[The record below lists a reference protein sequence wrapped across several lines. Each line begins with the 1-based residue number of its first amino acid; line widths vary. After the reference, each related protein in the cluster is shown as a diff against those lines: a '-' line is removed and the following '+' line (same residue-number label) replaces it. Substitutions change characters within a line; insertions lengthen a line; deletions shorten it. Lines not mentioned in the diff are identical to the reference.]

1 MEVKMSKTEIIRAR
15 IEPDLKHDAE
25 EIFKKLGLSSSQA
38 IVLFYQQVITS
49 RGLPFDLKIPNET
62 TQNAIIDSL
71 LNRNLKKYSSLDEL
85 KEKYS

>member
-1 MEVKMSKTEIIRAR
+1 MSKSEMIRAR

-62 TQNAIIDSL
+62 TQNAILDSL
-71 LNRNLKKYSSLDEL
+71 LNRNLKKYNSLDAL

>member
-1 MEVKMSKTEIIRAR
+1 MSKSEIIRAR

-62 TQNAIIDSL
+62 TQNAILDSL

>member
-1 MEVKMSKTEIIRAR
+1 MSKSEIIRAR

-62 TQNAIIDSL
+62 TQHAILDSL

>member
-1 MEVKMSKTEIIRAR
+1 MSKSEIIRAR

-49 RGLPFDLKIPNET
+49 RGLPFDLKIPNEE
-62 TQNAIIDSL
+62 TQEAMLDIIMK
-71 LNRNLKKYSSLDEL
+71 RNVKKYSFEEF
-85 KEKYS
+85 KKKYL

>member
-1 MEVKMSKTEIIRAR
+1 MSKSEIIRAR

-25 EIFKKLGLSSSQA
+25 EIFKKLGLSRSQA
-38 IVLFYQQVITS
+38 IILFYQQVITS

-62 TQNAIIDSL
+62 TQNAILDSL